1 MEFDYVIVGAG
12 AAGSVLAGRLASG
25 DRPVS
30 VLLLEYGG
38 PARNPLLHVPKGF
51 YYTLRGDRYLY
62 RYVTNPVDP
71 GGAPEVWLRGR
82 VVGGSAAVNGMMWM
96 RGAPADW
103 DGLAARGNP
112 GWSWAD
118 VLPAY
123 LAMEDHSLGG
133 GEVRGAGGPLGV
145 SVTDPGDEVTAAIMA
160 SAVSYGWERVADA
173 NASDA
178 ERIGFTP
185 STISRGRRTTS
196 YDAYVRPVLA
206 RQAAARRSHGGH
218 AGHGGHVGH
227 AGGLTVA
234 TRTRAAR
241 LLFDGR
247 RVAGVAAVDGKGQI
261 VEVTARREVILCA
274 GSLETPLLLERSGI
288 GRPELLRR
296 HGIELVAESP
306 NVGMRLIEQRG
317 VALQVTLNGHG
328 GAGTRL
334 SRRTG
339 QAAEALR
346 WLMTGKGQLSTGGY
360 DLVCQFR
367 SDPAVPRPD
376 VQGLF
381 VPMALD
387 TTSKD
392 MKLARHGGILFMAYP
407 IRPETTSSVH
417 ISGGA
422 PGDAPVIDARFLETE
437 ADRAVVAPVLGI
449 ARAVL
454 AEPPTAALIEAEEF
468 PGPSVATGRDTVG
481 YSLASG
487 TGIYHGVGSAAM
499 GPGDDDVV
507 DARLRVRGVDGLR
520 IADASVLPAQVS
532 GNTAAPAM
540 LVGYRAADLILADL
554 G

>member
-1 MEFDYVIVGAG
+1 MTGVEFDYVVVGAG
-12 AAGSVLAGRLASG
+12 AAGSVLAGRLASD
-25 DRPVS
+25 DRRMS

-62 RYVTNPVDP
+62 RYVTSPVGP
-71 GGAPEVWLRGR
+71 GGMPEVWLRGR

-123 LAMEDHSLGG
+123 LAMEDHSLGA
-133 GEVRGAGGPLGV
+133 GESRGAGGPLGV

-160 SAVSYGWERVADA
+160 SAVSYGWEPVADA
-173 NASDA
+173 NASDG

-206 RQAAARRSHGGH
+206 RQAAARGGQV
-218 AGHGGHVGH
+218 GRGGRVGH
-227 AGGLTVA
+227 GGLTVA
-234 TRTRAAR
+234 TRTRAVR

-247 RVAGVAAVDGKGQI
+247 RAVGVSTVDGQGRAGA
-261 VEVTARREVILCA
+261 VTARREVILCA
-274 GSLETPLLLERSGI
+274 GSVETPLLLERSGI
-288 GRPELLRR
+288 GRPQLLRQ
-296 HGIELVAESP
+296 HGIAVVAESP

-317 VALQVTLNGHG
+317 VALQVTLSGHG
-328 GAGTRL
+328 SAGTRL
-334 SRRTG
+334 SSRTG

-346 WLMTGKGQLSTGGY
+346 WLMTGKGLLSTGGY

-367 SDPAVPRPD
+367 SDPAAPRPD

-387 TTSKD
+387 TSSKD
-392 MKLARHGGILFMAYP
+392 MRLARHGGILFMAYP
-407 IRPETTSSVH
+407 IRPQTTSSVH
-417 ISGGA
+417 ISGGG
-422 PGDAPVIDARFLETE
+422 PQDAPVIDARFLETE
-437 ADRAVVAPVLGI
+437 ADRAAVAPVLGI

-454 AEPPTAALIEAEEF
+454 AEPPVAALIGAEEF

-481 YSLASG
+481 YSLATG
-487 TGIYHGVGSAAM
+487 TGIYHAVGSAAM

-520 IADASVLPAQVS
+520 VADASVLPVQVS

-540 LVGYRAADLILADL
+540 LVGYRAADLIRGDF

>member
-1 MEFDYVIVGAG
+1 MAGVEFDYVVVGAG
-12 AAGSVLAGRLASG
+12 AAGCVVAGRLASG
-25 DRPVS
+25 DRRDS

-62 RYVTNPVDP
+62 RYITSPVAA

-82 VVGGSAAVNGMMWM
+82 VAGGSAAVNGMMWM
-96 RGAPADW
+96 RGAQADW

-123 LAMEDHSLGG
+123 LAIEDHSLGAG
-133 GEVRGAGGPLGV
+133 DGRGAGGPLGI
-145 SVTDPGDEVTAAIMA
+145 SVTDPGDEVTAAIVA
-160 SAVSYGWERVADA
+160 AAVSYGWERVADV

-185 STISRGRRTTS
+185 STIARGRRTTS

-206 RQAAARRSHGGH
+206 RQAAARRGGG
-218 AGHGGHVGH
+218 GHGGHG
-227 AGGLTVA
+227 AGLTVA
-234 TRTRAAR
+234 TRTRAVR

-247 RVAGVAAVDGKGQI
+247 RVTGVSTVDDQGSARA
-261 VEVTARREVILCA
+261 VTARREVILCA
-274 GSLETPLLLERSGI
+274 GSVETPLLLERSGI
-288 GRPELLRR
+288 GRPQLLRK
-296 HGIELVAESP
+296 HGIALVAESP

-317 VALQVTLNGHG
+317 VALQVKLNGRG
-328 GAGTRL
+328 GAGRRL
-334 SRRTG
+334 SSRAG
-339 QAAEALR
+339 QVAEALR
-346 WLMTGKGQLSTGGY
+346 WLATGTGLLSTGGY

-367 SDPAVPRPD
+367 SDPAGPRPD
-376 VQGLF
+376 VQG
-381 VPMALD
+381 VIAAMALD
-387 TTSKD
+387 TTSRD
-392 MKLARHGGILFMAYP
+392 MKPATHGGILFMAYP

-437 ADRAVVAPVLGI
+437 ADQAAVAPVLGI

-454 AEPPTAALIEAEEF
+454 AEPPVAALIAAEEF
-468 PGPSVATGRDTVG
+468 PGPSVATARDAIG
-481 YSLASG
+481 YSLATG
-487 TGIYHGVGSAAM
+487 TGIYHAVGSAAM

-507 DARLRVRGVDGLR
+507 DARLRVRGVAGLR

-540 LVGYRAADLILADL
+540 LVGYRAADLIRDDL